1 MLGMLEMLE
10 ILDIQDIQDIFIW
23 YEREGGERLRK

>member
-10 ILDIQDIQDIFIW
+10 ILGTDPKLGSVPNISPKISTP
-23 YEREGGERLRK
+23 